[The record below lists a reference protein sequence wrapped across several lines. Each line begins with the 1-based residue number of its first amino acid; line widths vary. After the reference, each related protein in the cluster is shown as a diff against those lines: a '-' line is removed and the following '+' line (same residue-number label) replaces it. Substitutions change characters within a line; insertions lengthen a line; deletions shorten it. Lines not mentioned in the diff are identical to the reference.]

1 MSFWT
6 PTVLDKYE
14 YTKYQTRNPFVL
26 KLINGFYKK
35 INLIVRD
42 LNCQSILDAGCGDG
56 EALIRLKRCLPDN
69 VAAFDINKGRIDDAR
84 NRLPDVKIETQDI
97 YQLPYDDN
105 SFDLILC
112 LEVLEHLKNPSSAL
126 KEIAR
131 VTSKYLI
138 VSVPSE
144 PFFMLGNLMR
154 GKNILQCGN
163 DQAHVN
169 HWNKKTIRKFLSK
182 EVNVNKI
189 TTSFPW
195 LIVLCSK

>member
-1 MSFWT
+1 MSFWQ

-14 YTKYQTRNPFVL
+14 YTKYQSRNPFVL
-26 KLINGFYKK
+26 KLINGFYEK
-35 INLIVRD
+35 IRLIVKD

-56 EALIRLKRCLPDN
+56 ETLIRLKRCLPDN
-69 VAAFDINKGRIDDAR
+69 VAAFDINKGQIDDAR

-131 VTSKYLI
+131 VTSKHLI

-144 PFFMLGNLMR
+144 PFFMLGNLIR

-163 DQAHVN
+163 DQDHVN
-169 HWNKKTIRKFLSK
+169 HWNKRTFHKYLSE

-195 LIVLCSK
+195 LIALCSK

>member
-1 MSFWT
+1 MSFWQ

-14 YTKYQTRNPFVL
+14 YTKYQSRNPFVL
-26 KLINGFYKK
+26 KLINGFYEK
-35 INLIVRD
+35 IRLIVKD

-56 EALIRLKRCLPDN
+56 EALIRLKRCWPDN
-69 VAAFDINKGRIDDAR
+69 VAAFDINKGQIDDAR

-97 YQLPYDDN
+97 YQLPYDDK

-131 VTSKYLI
+131 VTSKHLI

-144 PFFMLGNLMR
+144 PFFMLGNLIR

-163 DQAHVN
+163 DQDHVN
-169 HWNKKTIRKFLSK
+169 HWNKRTFHKYLSE

-195 LIVLCSK
+195 LIALCSK

>member
-42 LNCQSILDAGCGDG
+42 LNCQSILDARCGDG
-56 EALIRLKRCLPDN
+56 EALIRLKCCLPDN
-69 VAAFDINKGRIDDAR
+69 VAAFDINKGQIDDAR
-84 NRLPDVKIETQDI
+84 NKLPDVKIETQDI
-97 YQLPYDDN
+97 QQLPYDDN

-144 PFFMLGNLMR
+144 PFFTLGNLLR
-154 GKNILQCGN
+154 GKHILQCGN

-169 HWNKKTIRKFLSK
+169 HWNKRTFHKFLSK

-195 LIVLCSK
+195 LIALCSK

>member
-69 VAAFDINKGRIDDAR
+69 VAAFDINKGQIDDAR
-84 NRLPDVKIETQDI
+84 NKLPDVKIETQDI
-97 YQLPYDDN
+97 QQLPYDDN

-131 VTSKYLI
+131 VASKHLI

-163 DQAHVN
+163 DQDHVN
-169 HWNKKTIRKFLSK
+169 HWNKKAFRNFLS
-182 EVNVNKI
+182 E
-189 TTSFPW
+189 
-195 LIVLCSK
+195 

>member
-14 YTKYQTRNPFVL
+14 YTKYQTRNP
-26 KLINGFYKK
+26 
-35 INLIVRD
+35 
-42 LNCQSILDAGCGDG
+42 
-56 EALIRLKRCLPDN
+56 
-69 VAAFDINKGRIDDAR
+69 
-84 NRLPDVKIETQDI
+84 
-97 YQLPYDDN
+97 
-105 SFDLILC
+105 
-112 LEVLEHLKNPSSAL
+112 SSAL

-131 VTSKYLI
+131 VASKYLI
-138 VSVPSE
+138 VLVPSE

-163 DQAHVN
+163 DQDHVN
-169 HWNKKTIRKFLSK
+169 HWNKRTFHKYLSE

-195 LIVLCSK
+195 LIALCSK

>member
-1 MSFWT
+1 
-6 PTVLDKYE
+6 
-14 YTKYQTRNPFVL
+14 
-26 KLINGFYKK
+26 
-35 INLIVRD
+35 
-42 LNCQSILDAGCGDG
+42 
-56 EALIRLKRCLPDN
+56 LPDN
-69 VAAFDINKGRIDDAR
+69 VAAFDINKGQIDDAR

-97 YQLPYDDN
+97 YQLPYDDK

-131 VTSKYLI
+131 VASKHLI

-163 DQAHVN
+163 DQDHVN
-169 HWNKKTIRKFLSK
+169 HWNKRTFHKFLSE
-182 EVNVNKI
+182 EVSVNKI

-195 LIVLCSK
+195 LIALCSK

>member
-1 MSFWT
+1 MSFWQ

-14 YTKYQTRNPFVL
+14 YTKYQSRNPFVL
-26 KLINGFYKK
+26 KLINGFYEK
-35 INLIVRD
+35 IRLIVKD

-56 EALIRLKRCLPDN
+56 ETLIRLKRCLPDN
-69 VAAFDINKGRIDDAR
+69 VAAFDINKGQIDDAR

-97 YQLPYDDN
+97 YQLPYDDK

-131 VTSKYLI
+131 VTSKHLI

-163 DQAHVN
+163 DQDHVN
-169 HWNKKTIRKFLSK
+169 HWNKRALHKFLSE

-189 TTSFPW
+189 ITSFPW
-195 LIVLCSK
+195 LIALCSK